1 MTGRFR
7 RLRVGTRGKPSKEA
21 GPPAP
26 ALLCVLFSA
35 LRVETALEN
44 ADDIP
49 DSLRW
54 WFNDR
59 AS

>member
-1 MTGRFR
+1 MIGHLRRFR
-7 RLRVGTRGKPSKEA
+7 VGARGKPSKKT

-26 ALLCVLFSA
+26 AQLYVLFSA
-35 LRVETALEN
+35 LRVETAFEN

-49 DSLRW
+49 QSLRW
-54 WFNDR
+54 WFGDR